1 MRASDKS
8 QWTNLVEILT
18 RLPERLRTWFDSI
31 PEDLL
36 KALEQPDVDDK
47 QDAHRDAQR
56 IVHDQARIAIIVMA
70 DHLES
75 LHRLINKETLMVF
88 SPWVLARA
96 ILEEASIVLWLLDGT
111 ITCKERWARSLNT
124 RLEGLK
130 VQKRIASSDTSFEN
144 PHQIEN
150 RIADLSVLA
159 GRLGISRRGDK
170 RNPNRFGNAGHPRIL
185 DKINKTL
192 REETAYRI
200 LSAMTHGD
208 NWALI
213 SMGFARDAE
222 GRYGPDLD
230 YTGAVYLI
238 SKTIEWFASV
248 HWQYGHHYGFD
259 LKELSTIL
267 EEEYDKAGL
276 SEAVRFWRV
285 HS

>member
-1 MRASDKS
+1 MRISDPS

-18 RLPERLRTWFDSI
+18 RLPERLRTWFQAI

-36 KALEQPDVDDK
+36 AALEQQDVDDK
-47 QDAHRDAQR
+47 QDAHRDGQR

-75 LHRLINKETLMVF
+75 LHRLIGKEPLMVF

-96 ILEEASIVLWLLDGT
+96 ILEEASIVLWLLDGK
-111 ITCKERWARSLNT
+111 ISCKERWSRSLNT
-124 RLEGLK
+124 RLAGLK

-144 PHQIEN
+144 PHQIAS

-159 GRLGISRRGDK
+159 GRLGISRRGE
-170 RNPNRFGNAGHPRIL
+170 RNNPNRFGNKGRPPLTDRIR
-185 DKINKTL
+185 KTL
-192 REETAYRI
+192 GEETAYRI

-222 GRYGPDLD
+222 GRYGPDLN
-230 YTGAVYLI
+230 YVGAVYVI
-238 SKTIEWFASV
+238 SKAIDWFARA

-259 LKELSTIL
+259 LEELNTTL

-276 SEAVRFWRV
+276 SEAVRFWREQ
-285 HS
+285 S